1 MPDDPRVRNAE
12 VTSIAKVVSQA
23 GTTGPQSR
31 QETNRYKTDILRF
44 PENIGER
51 TIPKYLHWIKFTP
64 CIQQKSSYQVQT
76 SNELSVADTNRS
88 GLKDANGNQ
97 IGTGYGAGAQSPI
110 STSAA
115 IAGGTGL
122 GILAGIKTAVT
133 SNKNLIEG
141 TAEIAGKFAGAEAT
155 AALVTQINLTRKTRR
170 AANYICLYMPDT
182 VNQQLVNDYDA
193 VSLTGALGKS
203 GLAAAVG
210 SSIATGMQDIAGAF
224 TTGQGGGGAGGY
236 GSIVETAGQAAETGG
251 NVGGGFTDLLLFSAG
266 LAQNPQ
272 VELLFKNIQNRE
284 FQFDFKFVPKNPKEA
299 DTIRNIV
306 QAFRFYAAPEIPEA
320 GKGRYFIPPSEF
332 DIQFMIGSDRNPN
345 LPRISTC
352 VLQGVDVNYGSA
364 GQWTAFQDGMPVE
377 ISMQLRFKEVE
388 IMHKGL
394 IDKGY

>member
-12 VTSIAKVVSQA
+12 VTSIAKVAQTA
-23 GTTGPQSR
+23 TTGPQAK
-31 QETNRYKTDILRF
+31 QESNRYKTDILRF

-76 SNELSVADTNRS
+76 TNQLSVTDTNRS
-88 GLKDANGNQ
+88 GILGADGKQ

-110 STSAA
+110 STGAA
-115 IAGGTGL
+115 VTGGAGLGVAKAVTTAISSDDNLLNTINQMKRDFAGGVIG
-122 GILAGIKTAVT
+122 GVAI
-133 SNKNLIEG
+133 SN
-141 TAEIAGKFAGAEAT
+141 
-155 AALVTQINLTRKTRR
+155 INLTRKTRR

-182 VNQQLVNDYDA
+182 VNQQLVNDYDS
-193 VSLTGALGKS
+193 VSLTSALGKA
-203 GLAAAVG
+203 GLAAAV
-210 SSIATGMQDIAGAF
+210 SSSVATGMQELAGAF
-224 TTGQGGGGAGGY
+224 TAGQGGGGAGSFGAA
-236 GSIVETAGQAAETGG
+236 VETAGQLATATG
-251 NVGGGFTDLLLFSAG
+251 NVGQEFTDVLLFSAG

-306 QAFRFYAAPEIPEA
+306 QAFRFFASPEIPEA

-332 DIQFMIGSDRNPN
+332 DITFMIGSDRNPN